1 MYFGDVDTF
10 NYSVVCRTCHCSCIS
25 LLGLELQSPEQFYCT
40 IQQGGLRVVYGV
52 GGCLLF
58 ISIFCGITAFCRPRI
73 KTCSVFAA
81 VFCVQVVADIC
92 LVVALAIFPLSFKS
106 EFFQQF
112 CGTDAHFY
120 NKGYCSLG
128 WPLYTAMVAAS
139 FSLYLPALAIFSMN
153 ISDGLRGNICC

>member
-1 MYFGDVDTF
+1 M
-10 NYSVVCRTCHCSCIS
+10 R
-25 LLGLELQSPEQFYCT
+25 
-40 IQQGGLRVVYGV
+40 GGLVPRLARLVVIKIF
-52 GGCLLF
+52 LLPLL
-58 ISIFCGITAFCRPRI
+58 T
-73 KTCSVFAA
+73 V
-81 VFCVQVVADIC
+81 IC

-112 CGTDAHFY
+112 CGTEAYFY